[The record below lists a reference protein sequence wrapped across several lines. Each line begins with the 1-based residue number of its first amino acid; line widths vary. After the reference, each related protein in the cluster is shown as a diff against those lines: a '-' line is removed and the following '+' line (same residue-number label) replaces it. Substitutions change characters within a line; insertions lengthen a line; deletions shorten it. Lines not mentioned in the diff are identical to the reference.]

1 MSEQDRQI
9 IEAISQLP
17 AEGKIKVLD
26 YARGM
31 VALLEA
37 QQERE
42 QQEKGA

>member
-1 MSEQDRQI
+1 MSERDRQI
-9 IEAISQLP
+9 VETISQLP
-17 AEGKIKVLD
+17 EEGKIKVLD

-42 QQEKGA
+42 KQERGA